1 MYKLILTLFFLYSSA
16 VYTRTNS
23 VSVTEKSKEPEK
35 LLKAVSLQ
43 TGNYSIQPDLTDFLS
58 RAQSVMSTMYPAG
71 SILNLRCEKLT
82 DMSLSSAEAL
92 RNYFLEIYKDDIDMM
107 REGWTEKIISEFM
120 NRNALFGI
128 MQWDIFNNGVLNT
141 VRSVAVFDENR
152 KVLYDTKLAEF
163 TLYSESDEVF
173 ESDSNLSAE
182 IKDSSPLQVSAVNND
197 SSQTRSR
204 TLTVSNIFGSVQL
217 RYIVTVTAIVPPY
230 ITASTNDAEYNYYT
244 NSISCTRINPSGIPP
259 TAEPFLYFGTG
270 GDYAVFYENAT
281 PSESPV
287 TITGGTGDRFNNG
300 LYNISGSNGQNWTF
314 SFDFSVDFPGGSIG
328 ITPQSNISALSL
340 SAVNN
345 SSIKLGNYVYNPA
358 SLRAVFFDGGS
369 LNADNFR
376 ILTGAGSG
384 EKGKVR
390 ITSKLRAGYINSN
403 ANPVFFDETSAG
415 FDIPVQYLRGDH
427 VFQPGY
433 QLTSTRY
440 NIPIGQ
446 IDTLKAKIIN
456 NSHAVKLSGGNIS
469 IDVSSLSSMLTMLSP
484 ATLSIGTI
492 DTSASKEFKFA
503 VRGNSNGIVTP
514 QIIISAMGWES
525 PVPPTVLINNV
536 ASIDSNIDVSPLI
549 KTLTLTAPI
558 QGFYNASS
566 NSIIRDTVGIYLRNA
581 ASPFAIADSAKAYL
595 STSYTGTYAFSK
607 AVNYTQYY
615 IQTKHRNSIETWS
628 KTPQFFINSE
638 LSYDFS
644 TSNTQ
649 AYGDNLV
656 LVNSSPIKYA
666 VYNGDVN
673 QNGNID
679 LSDVLQTY
687 NSAITFTAGY
697 VVSDLNGDSVVDLND
712 ILITYNNS
720 TGFIRMVMP

>member
-1 MYKLILTLFFLYSSA
+1 MYKFILTLFFLYSSV
-16 VYTRTNS
+16 VYSRINSASVPENSKGLEKFLTEVNSHPGNNS
-23 VSVTEKSKEPEK
+23 V
-35 LLKAVSLQ
+35 
-43 TGNYSIQPDLTDFLS
+43 QPDLADFKS
-58 RAQSVMSTMYPAG
+58 RVQNGMSSMYPAG
-71 SILNLRCEKLT
+71 SVLNLRCEKLS

-92 RNYFLEIYKDDIDMM
+92 RNYFLEIYKDDIVMM
-107 REGWTEKIISEFM
+107 GKGWTEKIISDLM
-120 NRNALFGI
+120 NRKNKIGI
-128 MQWDIFNNGVLNT
+128 IQWDIFNNGVLNT

-152 KVLYDTKLAEF
+152 KVLYDTKLAGL
-163 TLYSESDEVF
+163 TRYSESDEVF
-173 ESDSNLSAE
+173 ESDNNLSAE
-182 IKDSSPLQVSAVNND
+182 IKDNSPDQVSSINND

-300 LYNISGSNGQNWTF
+300 LYNISGSNGLNWSF

-340 SAVNN
+340 GAVNN
-345 SSIKLGNYVYNPA
+345 SSIKLENYVYNPA

-403 ANPVFFDETSAG
+403 GNPVFFDETSAG
-415 FDIPVQYLRGDH
+415 FDLPVQYLRGDH
-427 VFQPGY
+427 VLQPGY

-456 NSHAVKLSGGNIS
+456 NSHAVKLSDGNIS
-469 IDVSSLSSMLTMLSP
+469 IDVSSLNNMLTMLSP
-484 ATLSIGTI
+484 ATLSVGTI
-492 DTSASKEFKFA
+492 DTTASKEFKFV

-514 QIIISAMGWES
+514 QVIISAMGWES
-525 PVPPTVLINNV
+525 PVPPAVLINNV
-536 ASIDSNIDVSPLI
+536 KHGCIASNKDSDTDSNDS
-549 KTLTLTAPI
+549 
-558 QGFYNASS
+558 G
-566 NSIIRDTVGIYLRNA
+566 II
-581 ASPFAIADSAKAYL
+581 
-595 STSYTGTYAFSK
+595 
-607 AVNYTQYY
+607 
-615 IQTKHRNSIETWS
+615 
-628 KTPQFFINSE
+628 
-638 LSYDFS
+638 
-644 TSNTQ
+644 
-649 AYGDNLV
+649 
-656 LVNSSPIKYA
+656 
-666 VYNGDVN
+666 
-673 QNGNID
+673 
-679 LSDVLQTY
+679 
-687 NSAITFTAGY
+687 
-697 VVSDLNGDSVVDLND
+697 
-712 ILITYNNS
+712 
-720 TGFIRMVMP
+720 